1 MLIDSHC
8 HLSSEDVYVQLD
20 NVMNRAADAGV
31 NYMLNAG
38 GLFDELPLQLEICRQ
53 YPNVFTLTGVHPH
66 NATAYAGI
74 TVDDVLKNTAYDE
87 VVGIGECGLD
97 YFYDFS
103 PRDLQ
108 IKVFRRMIKAAQESA
123 LPLVVHT
130 READDDMAEIL
141 TESYH
146 QKPFN
151 GVIHCYS
158 SGWNVAEAALKI
170 GFYISAS
177 GIITFKKSEDL
188 RQAFKKIPLQR
199 LLVETDSPYLAPV
212 PLRGQINEP
221 ANVIHTAACLAEI
234 KGLDL
239 TKISAI
245 TSNNFFELFAKAK
258 KQTNKKINK

>member
-1 MLIDSHC
+1 MLVDSHC
-8 HLSSEDVYVQLD
+8 HLSSEEVYSRLD
-20 NVMNRAADAGV
+20 DVMNRAAGAGV
-31 NYMLNAG
+31 DYMLNAG
-38 GLFDELPLQLEICRQ
+38 GLFDELPLQLEICRK

-74 TVDDVLKNTAYDE
+74 TAEDVLKNTVYHE

-103 PRDLQ
+103 PRDVQ
-108 IKVFRRMIKAAQESA
+108 IKVFRQMIKAAQESG

-130 READDDMAEIL
+130 READDDTAEIL
-141 TESYH
+141 TESYQ
-146 QKPFN
+146 QKPFK

-158 SGWNVAEAALKI
+158 SGWKVAEAALKI

-177 GIITFKKSEDL
+177 GIITFNKSEDL

-212 PLRGQINEP
+212 PLRGRVNEP
-221 ANVIHTAACLAEI
+221 ANVIHTAAYLGKI

-239 TKISAI
+239 TEISAI

-258 KQTNKKINK
+258 KINK